1 MTKIRYM
8 HNTKR
13 FSIEMRGHAGY
24 APCGKDIVCAGL
36 SVLANALVYACL
48 SAQKSGEISHLSLT
62 QESGYVRIAFVY
74 EKEQSIRA
82 IADLII
88 TCLKMLEG
96 EYGAFVQV
104 NRAEKMLSSKM

>member
-62 QESGYVRIAFVY
+62 QESGYMRIVFLY
-74 EKEQSIRA
+74 EKDKSIRA
-82 IADLII
+82 ITELILA
-88 TCLKMLEG
+88 CLSMLEG
-96 EYGAFVQV
+96 EYGAYVQV
-104 NRAEKMLSSKM
+104 TRAEKNILSKM